1 MNEFNIL
8 QIRTEIMSS
17 SFSVDAAIGVIKEA
31 CLKHGYILMITA
43 DHGNAE
49 QMYGPN
55 KTPFTAHT
63 CNRGKISAYLIL
75 DYCRHETDY

>member
-1 MNEFNIL
+1 
-8 QIRTEIMSS
+8 
-17 SFSVDAAIGVIKEA
+17 
-31 CLKHGYILMITA
+31 MITA

-63 CNRGKISAYLIL
+63 CNRGKISAYIIL
-75 DYCRHETDY
+75 PTSADIKQAIRKLFSLKMIRYCDVSKVTVGERVPNPPIL